1 MLQSWCKKAFFST
14 EYILVN
20 NCGTLLKKGAVEV
33 SVWIEEDVKKAY
45 FSTEYSLVSS
55 TFVDRNIFCG
65 KESFLY
71 LLFYPKW
78 KLYST
83 FFKSV
88 PHLLT
93 KIYYVD
99 KKAFYTSSSI
109 QTESSIAPFF
119 KSVPHLL
126 TKIYS
131 FEKKAFYTSSSIQTE
146 RSIVPF
152 SKVFHTCWP
161 KYILLKR
168 KLFYISS
175 IAPFFKSVPQLL
187 TKIFSVE

>member
-20 NCGTLLKKGAVEV
+20 NCGTLLKKGAVELSVWIEEDVKNLSFQQNIFWSTSVEHFWKRCCRAFSLDRRGCKKSLLFNRKYFGQQLWDTFEKCAIEV
-33 SVWIEEDVKKAY
+33 SVWIEEDVQKGY
-45 FSTEYSLVSS
+45 FSTEYILVSS

-93 KIYYVD
+93 KIYYV
-99 KKAFYTSSSI
+99 
-109 QTESSIAPFF
+109 
-119 KSVPHLL
+119 
-126 TKIYS
+126 
-131 FEKKAFYTSSSIQTE
+131 EKKVFLH
-146 RSIVPF
+146 PLL
-152 SKVFHTCWP
+152 SK
-161 KYILLKR
+161 LKA
-168 KLFYISS
+168 L
-175 IAPFFKSVPQLL
+175 
-187 TKIFSVE
+187 